1 MRHKKRAPTGDGF
14 ARRQTLFPRGIG
26 FSPRGIRFQ
35 RGMTFL
41 DLCITQGP
49 VSWTLGPSSGNL
61 CGLRWKGTR
70 AAAAH
75 LQALLRVV
83 TPSGFLFG

>member
-1 MRHKKRAPTGDGF
+1 
-14 ARRQTLFPRGIG
+14 
-26 FSPRGIRFQ
+26 
-35 RGMTFL
+35 MTFL